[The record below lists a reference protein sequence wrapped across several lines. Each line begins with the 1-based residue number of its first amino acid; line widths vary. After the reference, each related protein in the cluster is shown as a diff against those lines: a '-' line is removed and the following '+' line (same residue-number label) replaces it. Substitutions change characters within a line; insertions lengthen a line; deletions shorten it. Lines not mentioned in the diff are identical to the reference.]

1 MAFPLPLKRVIRNL
15 ARLPGLGEKS
25 ATRLALYLLQRPE
38 EEIKELAQSLSE
50 MHTKVR
56 LCKRCFNFAE
66 DELCSICAD
75 ETRDQSLVCVV
86 EDPADLAAIE
96 SAGIYQGLYHVLHGL
111 LSPREGLGPK
121 EIRIDAL
128 LERLQR
134 ESVQEVVLALS
145 PTVAGEATS
154 SYIVECLKPLSIK
167 VSRLACGV
175 PMGMDVKYADR
186 LTLKRAL
193 QARQPCTLL
202 FDS

>member
-1 MAFPLPLKRVIRNL
+1 MTEEDFVI
-15 ARLPGLGEKS
+15 PG
-25 ATRLALYLLQRPE
+25 E